1 MKTKVNKIK
10 KPLARL
16 RKKLKRQIIN
26 ISNGG
31 EDIAIDPMDIESII
45 KDIINNFYA
54 NKFDNLGEINQFFER
69 NYLSKLRQEK
79 IDNLILPISIKEIE
93 SVINN
98 LPKHKAQSSSRC
110 TGEFYRH

>member
-1 MKTKVNKIK
+1 M
-10 KPLARL
+10 
-16 RKKLKRQIIN
+16 KRQIIN

-31 EDIAIDPMDIESII
+31 EDIAIDLMDIGSII

-54 NKFDNLGEINQFFER
+54 NKFDNLGEINQFFKR

-79 IDNLILPISIKEIE
+79 IGNLILPISIKEIE

-98 LPKHKAQSSSRC
+98 LPKHKAQSSNRC
-110 TGEFYRH
+110 SGEFYKH